1 MSVLKEV
8 VKMTLKEFSNMFEMS
23 VNEMCEYT
31 GFSRQGLN
39 EIVKGNSTKNGTKK
53 REALHDLRDRAREL
67 RYKERKELDTRY
79 EDRMGTIN
87 SLFDK
92 F

>member
-1 MSVLKEV
+1 
-8 VKMTLKEFSNMFEMS
+8 MTLKEFSNMFEMS

-39 EIVKGNSTKNGTKK
+39 EIVRGNSAKNSKKK
-53 REALHDLRDRAREL
+53 RAALHDLRDRAMEL
-67 RYKERKELDTRY
+67 RYKERKELDANY
-79 EDRMGTIN
+79 EIRMGTAN
-87 SLFDK
+87 SLFDE

>member
-1 MSVLKEV
+1 MSVLKEGV
-8 VKMTLKEFSNMFEMS
+8 NVTLKEFSNMFEMS

-39 EIVKGNSTKNGTKK
+39 EIVKGNSTKNSKKK
-53 REALHDLRDRAREL
+53 RAAFHDLRDRAGEL
-67 RYKERKELDTRY
+67 RYKDRKELDAKY
-79 EDRMGTIN
+79 ENRMGTAN
-87 SLFDK
+87 SLFDE

>member
-1 MSVLKEV
+1 
-8 VKMTLKEFSNMFEMS
+8 MTTKEFAEMFDMS

-39 EIVKGNSTKNGTKK
+39 EIVKGNSTKKSQKK
-53 REALHDLRDRAREL
+53 REALHDLRERAREL
-67 RYKERKELDTRY
+67 RYKERKELDAKY
-79 EDRMGTIN
+79 ENRMGIAN
-87 SLFDK
+87 SLFDE

>member
-1 MSVLKEV
+1 MSALKEGV
-8 VKMTLKEFSNMFEMS
+8 NVTLKEFSNAFEMS

-39 EIVKGNSTKNGTKK
+39 EIVKGNSTKKSQKK
-53 REALHDLRDRAREL
+53 REALHDLRERAREL
-67 RYKERKELDTRY
+67 RYKERKELDAKY
-79 EDRMGTIN
+79 ENRLGIAN
-87 SLFDK
+87 SLFDE

>member
-1 MSVLKEV
+1 
-8 VKMTLKEFSNMFEMS
+8 MTLKEFSNMFGMS

-39 EIVKGNSTKNGTKK
+39 EIVKGNSTKNSQKK
-53 REALHDLRDRAREL
+53 RTALHDLRDRAREL
-67 RYKERKELDTRY
+67 RYKERKELDSKY
-79 EDRMGTIN
+79 EERMGTVN
-87 SLFDK
+87 SLFDE

>member
-1 MSVLKEV
+1 
-8 VKMTLKEFSNMFEMS
+8 MTTKEFSALFGMS

-39 EIVKGNSTKNGTKK
+39 EIVKGNSTKNGGKK
-53 REALHDLRDRAREL
+53 REALHDLRERAIDL
-67 RYKERKELDTRY
+67 RYKERKEMDANYKTRMAVA
-79 EDRMGTIN
+79 DN
-87 SLFDK
+87 LFGK